1 MAPKKRR
8 AGRGSKS
15 SVIQRRDL
23 DISHLSIAARAYGI
37 WLEQDR
43 PTGQD
48 TANWLHAEQELYRAA
63 VLDDE
68 VKHKA
73 VWVDLEGSDITYLGL
88 TSTFI

>member
-1 MAPKKRR
+1 MKHPMLALSMAAALTLSGPAL
-8 AGRGSKS
+8 AG
-15 SVIQRRDL
+15 
-23 DISHLSIAARAYGI
+23 
-37 WLEQDR
+37 
-43 PTGQD
+43 PPPGQD

-73 VWVDLEGSDITYLGL
+73 AWVDLEGSDITYLGL